1 MAAQRQYAKA
11 KKQQRRSD
19 GEVPEP
25 FPPPTLKAEIYNVAD
40 YADVDAHAGKV
51 WPPQLIHQCPLCPP
65 SVSKDGSKRAVSNP
79 QFDKRSVMLRIRA
92 QL

>member
-51 WPPQLIHQCPLCPP
+51 
-65 SVSKDGSKRAVSNP
+65 
-79 QFDKRSVMLRIRA
+79 
-92 QL
+92 